1 MADEP
6 EPEPATTTDPTPEPQ
21 APPDDWR
28 FQRLEQQIQGVAAA
42 VAASAPRPA
51 PPPPRPPAGDD
62 VSDDELFSRAQQGD
76 RRAYEVWTERRAR
89 HVVNQSMTQLRH
101 EGLVDQQLGQLSQQ
115 YPVFQDVNHP
125 LTTAVRNKYSLMMGE
140 GYANTK
146 ATLLAA
152 MEKTIASNPQ
162 LTAQLYGGPRAAA
175 DQQRRASTASAT
187 AGHFAP
193 AHRSQ
198 ASRGVPSRVRESS
211 PEELALAK
219 RMGIRDP
226 KGAKER
232 FLRRQESGQS
242 SLGAVSNFVKEED
255 L

>member
-6 EPEPATTTDPTPEPQ
+6 ETEPTETETATPETA
-21 APPDDWR
+21 APADDWR
-28 FQRLEQQIQGVAAA
+28 FQRLEQEIRGVAAA
-42 VAASAPRPA
+42 VATAASRPA

-89 HVVNQSMTQLRH
+89 QVVNQSLTQLRH
-101 EGLVDQQLGQLSQQ
+101 ENLVDQQLGQLSQQ
-115 YPVFQDVNHP
+115 YPVFQDVSHP
-125 LTTAVRNKYSLMMGE
+125 LTTAVRNKYALMMGE

-152 MEKTIASNPQ
+152 MEKTIASNPH
-162 LTAQLYGGPRAAA
+162 LTAQLYGGAQAAVTQQRRTSTAAAASGHLPPQHRAAA
-175 DQQRRASTASAT
+175 
-187 AGHFAP
+187 G
-193 AHRSQ
+193 
-198 ASRGVPSRVRESS
+198 RGVPSRVRDSS
-211 PEELALAK
+211 PEELSLAR

-242 SLGAVSNFVKEED
+242 SLGAVSNFVREED